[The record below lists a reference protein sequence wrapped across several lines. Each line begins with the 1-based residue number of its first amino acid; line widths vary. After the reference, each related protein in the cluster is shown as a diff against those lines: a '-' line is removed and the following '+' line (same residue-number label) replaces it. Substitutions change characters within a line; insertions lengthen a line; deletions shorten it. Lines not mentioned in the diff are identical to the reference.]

1 MERYFF
7 FDIDGT
13 LTTPLTAD
21 YPDSAREAVRRLQE
35 KGNFVAIAS
44 GRLQADAV
52 DVAEELG
59 IDSVISDGG
68 NGVTC
73 CGKILF
79 YTGLKPLPMISLE
92 FSIMI
97 KAVGSCWRMK
107 LRRRMA

>member
-73 CGKILF
+73 CGKILSF
-79 YTGLKPLPMISLE
+79 SYILFLINSGNSFPVSPGTLP
-92 FSIMI
+92 
-97 KAVGSCWRMK
+97 W
-107 LRRRMA
+107 

>member
-1 MERYFF
+1 MEALHFLSRFTRF
-7 FDIDGT
+7 PVLNVIWPGSVKQAK
-13 LTTPLTAD
+13 PLT
-21 YPDSAREAVRRLQE
+21 VR
-35 KGNFVAIAS
+35 FA
-44 GRLQADAV
+44 
-52 DVAEELG
+52 
-59 IDSVISDGG
+59 
-68 NGVTC
+68 C

>member
-1 MERYFF
+1 MEALHFLFRFTRF
-7 FDIDGT
+7 PVLNVIWPGSAKQAK
-13 LTTPLTAD
+13 PLT
-21 YPDSAREAVRRLQE
+21 VR
-35 KGNFVAIAS
+35 FA
-44 GRLQADAV
+44 
-52 DVAEELG
+52 
-59 IDSVISDGG
+59 
-68 NGVTC
+68 C

>member
-1 MERYFF
+1 MEALHFLFRFTRF
-7 FDIDGT
+7 PVRNVIRSGSAK
-13 LTTPLTAD
+13 PL
-21 YPDSAREAVRRLQE
+21 AVR
-35 KGNFVAIAS
+35 FA
-44 GRLQADAV
+44 
-52 DVAEELG
+52 
-59 IDSVISDGG
+59 
-68 NGVTC
+68 C

>member
-1 MERYFF
+1 MEALHFLFRFTRF
-7 FDIDGT
+7 PVLNVIWPGSAKQAK
-13 LTTPLTAD
+13 PL
-21 YPDSAREAVRRLQE
+21 AVR
-35 KGNFVAIAS
+35 F
-44 GRLQADAV
+44 
-52 DVAEELG
+52 
-59 IDSVISDGG
+59 
-68 NGVTC
+68 TC

>member
-1 MERYFF
+1 MEALHFLFRFTHF
-7 FDIDGT
+7 LAQNVIRRGSAKQAK
-13 LTTPLTAD
+13 PL
-21 YPDSAREAVRRLQE
+21 AVR
-35 KGNFVAIAS
+35 FA
-44 GRLQADAV
+44 
-52 DVAEELG
+52 
-59 IDSVISDGG
+59 
-68 NGVTC
+68 C